1 MRIGRLSG
9 NVQLTGGRGTA
20 QASFSGRRG
29 RLFDL
34 PLKADIAPGRIVL
47 TGGGTLDRKAIRLS
61 RTAVLT
67 RSEDAGW
74 KHAPA
79 TISFAGRRKELPGQV
94 GGRKRRNEEG
104 LDRWT

>member
-34 PLKADIAPGRIVL
+34 QLKDDIAPGRIVL

-61 RTAVLT
+61 RPAVLT
-67 RSEDAGW
+67 SSERSEERRVGKECVSTSRSRW
-74 KHAPA
+74 APYQEKKKN
-79 TISFAGRRKELPGQV
+79 T
-94 GGRKRRNEEG
+94 
-104 LDRWT
+104 D